1 LANHASLSTQGD
13 CRAAVAV
20 ARIIHEQGQAMGSI
34 RTFPTTLF
42 NPGKRP
48 VGVAGWIVAFLAMI
62 ALSLSPALAV
72 ELPSDDDQD
81 VLIRTTLMT
90 FNDANM
96 TGDYTVLFAKA
107 SKQFQAQ
114 LSVEKLTA
122 AFEGF
127 RKNELFF
134 EEVVT
139 ADYDSSDKAKLDGEG
154 ALVLAGVFKTDD
166 MQVKYKLRF
175 VQNSKVWKV
184 LGINVDATKL

>member
-1 LANHASLSTQGD
+1 
-13 CRAAVAV
+13 
-20 ARIIHEQGQAMGSI
+20 MGSI
-34 RTFPTTLF
+34 HVYPTTHL
-42 NPGKRP
+42 NPGKKP
-48 VGVAGWIVAFLAMI
+48 LGLAGWIVALLTMI
-62 ALSLSPALAV
+62 AVTLSPALAV

-114 LSVEKLTA
+114 LSVEKLAA
-122 AFEGF
+122 AFAGF

-139 ADYDSSDKAKLDGEG
+139 ADYDSSEKAKLDGEG

-175 VQNSKVWKV
+175 VQNSKIWKV
-184 LGINVDATKL
+184 LGINVDATRL